1 MKLLIEVYG
10 QLLSMDF
17 AAIDALKTAI
27 TKAMDT
33 PPRAKVAEAS
43 VVGII
48 QARFLGL
55 CLVIKAANQQITIQA
70 EDVPILQAALT
81 NAGPVLNVPS
91 TTETPTGDIVVMCY
105 APLEEIS
112 PP

>member
-70 EDVPILQAALT
+70 EDVPILQAAL
-81 NAGPVLNVPS
+81 NAIPPKTGRTQKTALN
-91 TTETPTGDIVVMCY
+91 
-105 APLEEIS
+105 
-112 PP
+112 PPCGFLRLKMGFW